1 MGRSRRRSLLVPL
14 LALTAASCAEAPAF
28 VETTALDATMRVW
41 SYEDGS
47 GAMSLRVA
55 TLDGTPTRLENTDEV
70 NVAVAGWSIDVARPS
85 DGPDPVYSAALPE
98 APPDDAINVAV
109 LRQETESAPFNGA
122 VFPAAFGEL
131 TLPDSWSRS
140 ADQLEVTWTE
150 AGDADPITLRIDGSC
165 IDPYEVE
172 VDSQAAAFTVPP
184 GAIASPSGVPNSG
197 CPITLQLTRAR
208 PGEPDPAWNSG
219 QIEALTR
226 AERLLTVHP

>member
-1 MGRSRRRSLLVPL
+1 MGRPRRRSLLVPIL
-14 LALTAASCAEAPAF
+14 GLTAAACDEAPAF
-28 VETTALDATMRVW
+28 IETTALDATMRVW
-41 SYEDGS
+41 SYEDGT

-98 APPDDAINVAV
+98 APPDEAINVAV
-109 LRQETESAPFNGA
+109 LRQETDSAPFNGA

-140 ADQLEVTWTE
+140 ADPLEVTWTE
-150 AGDADPITLRIDGSC
+150 AGDADPIALRIEGAC

-172 VDSQAAAFTVPP
+172 VGSQTTAFTVPP
-184 GAIASPSGVPNSG
+184 GAIASPSGVPSSG
-197 CPITLQLTRAR
+197 CPVTLKLTRTR
-208 PGEPDPAWNSG
+208 LGDPDPAWHSG

-226 AERLLTVHP
+226 AERLLTVDP